1 LYEHLVASSLVNAGA
16 DPECRAPSSP
26 GLSFLCIDLLIILS
40 STTGDMVPPSLSH
53 TQSQPRC
60 TMSSPITDLIL
71 LSNLPPNAGLTLSGF
86 ASTHA
91 PPALIRQVWATL
103 ELLRPASPLL
113 SYSPAHFTLLS
124 SDTARKEISSDRVQ
138 SFLEELTRASF
149 EVATSLLCSSVLAG
163 RTSESDDYGDVGI
176 WIGPLAH
183 KEPKDV
189 LRRLGLDEW
198 VANKGG
204 KVRFSA
210 LILV

>member
-1 LYEHLVASSLVNAGA
+1 
-16 DPECRAPSSP
+16 
-26 GLSFLCIDLLIILS
+26 
-40 STTGDMVPPSLSH
+40 
-53 TQSQPRC
+53 
-60 TMSSPITDLIL
+60 
-71 LSNLPPNAGLTLSGF
+71 
-86 ASTHA
+86 
-91 PPALIRQVWATL
+91 
-103 ELLRPASPLL
+103 
-113 SYSPAHFTLLS
+113 
-124 SDTARKEISSDRVQ
+124 
-138 SFLEELTRASF
+138 
-149 EVATSLLCSSVLAG
+149 VLAG